1 MSYNKATLVGRLG
14 SDPEVRYTPQQKAI
28 ANLSV
33 ATTETWRD
41 KSGERQERTE
51 WHRVVL
57 FGKLAEIARDH
68 LKKGAQVLLEGPI
81 RTRKWQN
88 SEGKDQY
95 TTEIHADVL
104 KMLGSKSDKAASGS
118 APSSTPSDSYA
129 DYDDFDS
136 EGPF

>member
-1 MSYNKATLVGRLG
+1 MYNKTVLIGRLG
-14 SDPEVRYTPQQKAI
+14 ADPEIRYTPQQKAI

-33 ATTETWRD
+33 ATTESWRD

-57 FGKLAEIARDH
+57 FGKLAEIASNH
-68 LKKGAQVLLEGPI
+68 LKKGALVLLEGPI

-95 TTEIHADVL
+95 TTEIHADVM
-104 KMLGSKSDKAASGS
+104 KMLGSKQAASGP
-118 APSSTPSDSYA
+118 ASSSPSDAYA
-129 DYDDFDS
+129 DYDDFDTDNH
-136 EGPF
+136 PF

>member
-1 MSYNKATLVGRLG
+1 MYNKATLVGRLG

-41 KSGERQERTE
+41 KSDKRQERTE

-81 RTRKWQN
+81 RTHKWQN

-95 TTEIHADVL
+95 TTEIHADVMR
-104 KMLGSKSDKAASGS
+104 MLGSKSDKTASGP
-118 APSSTPSDSYA
+118 APSSTPSDAYA
-129 DYDDFDS
+129 GYDDFDS

>member
-1 MSYNKATLVGRLG
+1 MYNKTVLIGRLG
-14 SDPEVRYTPQQKAI
+14 ADPEIRYTPQQKAI

-33 ATTETWRD
+33 ATTESWRD

-57 FGKLAEIARDH
+57 FGKLAEIASNH
-68 LKKGAQVLLEGPI
+68 LKKGALVLLEGPI

-95 TTEIHADVL
+95 TTEIHADVM
-104 KMLGSKSDKAASGS
+104 KMLGSKQAASGP
-118 APSSTPSDSYA
+118 ASSSPSDAYA
-129 DYDDFDS
+129 DYDDFDTDNHS
-136 EGPF
+136 F